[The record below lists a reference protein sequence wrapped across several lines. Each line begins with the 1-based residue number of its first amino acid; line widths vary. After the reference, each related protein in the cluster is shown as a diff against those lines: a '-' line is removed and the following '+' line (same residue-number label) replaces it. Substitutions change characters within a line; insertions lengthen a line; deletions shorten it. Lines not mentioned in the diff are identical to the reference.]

1 MLNQHEKHSFCE
13 IILKNKDS
21 LQSLLTKKHSFKGLL
36 MIVKYFTKDEKKEL
50 KEYIN
55 SFDLNELNT
64 YIKRYKKFVELL
76 SN

>member
-1 MLNQHEKHSFCE
+1 
-13 IILKNKDS
+13 
-21 LQSLLTKKHSFKGLL
+21 